1 MPLRDQR
8 RRLGPRELG
17 TVSNKEIEA
26 DIAVRLDGKLFDVAQ
41 TLALRR
47 RIRHWRGCNSGAGR
61 SLFSPKDPGK
71 EERPDAD
78 CHVSD
83 VERRPPQIAHAD
95 IDEVDYTGSRTDTV
109 DEIPHRTAA
118 DET

>member
-17 TVSNKEIEA
+17 TVGNKEIEA

-47 RIRHWRGCNSGAGR
+47 RIRHGRG
-61 SLFSPKDPGK
+61 
-71 EERPDAD
+71 
-78 CHVSD
+78 
-83 VERRPPQIAHAD
+83 
-95 IDEVDYTGSRTDTV
+95 
-109 DEIPHRTAA
+109 
-118 DET
+118 